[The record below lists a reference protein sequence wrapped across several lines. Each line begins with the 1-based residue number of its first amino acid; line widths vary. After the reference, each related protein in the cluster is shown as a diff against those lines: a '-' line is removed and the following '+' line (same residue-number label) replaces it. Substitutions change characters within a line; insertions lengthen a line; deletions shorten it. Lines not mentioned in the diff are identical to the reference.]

1 MADRRVEGGHMVEAA
16 SRVSKQQAIRRV
28 YEKSDSGA
36 FAAELFAP
44 DFQFFVPKYG
54 IGYGAE
60 QFFEMAGATG
70 VKQVTH
76 HISDL
81 VFIESG
87 DMVAVE
93 GTTEGVATDGV
104 RWKVG
109 QTPRGRFCSI
119 FEFDNRGLIVRMH
132 VYLDPDMTG
141 ADSERF
147 RWQRG
152 APRQW

>member
-1 MADRRVEGGHMVEAA
+1 MVEAT
-16 SRVSKQQAIRRV
+16 SRVSKQQGIRRF

-54 IGYGAE
+54 IGRGAK

-70 VKQVTH
+70 VQQVTH
-76 HISDL
+76 QISDL

-87 DMVAVE
+87 NMVAVE
-93 GTTEGVATDGV
+93 GTTEGVGADGV
-104 RWKVG
+104 RWKAG
-109 QTPRGRFCSI
+109 ETPGGRFCSI
-119 FEFDNRGLIVRMH
+119 FEFDNRGLITRMH

-141 ADSERF
+141 ADTERF

-152 APRQW
+152 AAQQW

>member
-1 MADRRVEGGHMVEAA
+1 MMEAT
-16 SRVSKQQAIRRV
+16 SGVSKQQAIRRF

-54 IGYGAE
+54 IGHGAE
-60 QFFEMAGATG
+60 RFLEMAGATG

-87 DMVAVE
+87 NMVAVE
-93 GTTEGVATDGV
+93 GTTEGVGTDGV
-104 RWKVG
+104 GWKVG
-109 QTPRGRFCSI
+109 QTPGGRFCSI

-132 VYLDPDMTG
+132 VYLDPDVTG
-141 ADSERF
+141 ADRERF

-152 APRQW
+152 AAQQW

>member
-1 MADRRVEGGHMVEAA
+1 MVEAT
-16 SRVSKQQAIRRV
+16 SQVSKQQAIRTF

-54 IGYGAE
+54 IGHGAQ

-70 VKQVTH
+70 VKQVMH
-76 HISDL
+76 QIADL

-87 DMVAVE
+87 NMVAVE
-93 GTTEGVATDGV
+93 GTTEGVGTDGV
-104 RWKVG
+104 RWKAG
-109 QTPRGRFCSI
+109 QTPGGRFCSI
-119 FEFDNRGLIVRMH
+119 FEFENGGLIARMH

-141 ADSERF
+141 ADTERF

-152 APRQW
+152 AAQKW

>member
-1 MADRRVEGGHMVEAA
+1 MVEAT
-16 SRVSKQQAIRRV
+16 SRVSKQQAIRRF
-28 YEKSDSGA
+28 YEKSDSGS

-54 IGYGAE
+54 IGHGAE

-76 HISDL
+76 QISDL

-87 DMVAVE
+87 NMVAVE
-93 GTTEGVATDGV
+93 GTTEGVGTDGV
-104 RWKVG
+104 RWKAG
-109 QTPRGRFCSI
+109 QTPGGRFCSI

-141 ADSERF
+141 ADRERF

-152 APRQW
+152 AAQQW